1 VSHQKDLQKLT
12 AAGLLISLGI
22 IYGDIGTS
30 PLYVFKAIVGSEHS
44 NFSQRISETL
54 VLGGVSLIFW
64 TLTLQ
69 TTLKYVGDNAA
80 SR

>member
-1 VSHQKDLQKLT
+1 VSNHKDLQKLT

-30 PLYVFKAIVGSEHS
+30 PLYVFKAIVGLEHTS
-44 NFSQRISETL
+44 FSQRISETL

-69 TTLKYVGDNAA
+69 TTLNML
-80 SR
+80 